1 MRKLADSSW
10 LIAHGSWYLVV
21 NDLTRLWTIG
31 YGLLARVFIICVQ
44 LVRESREKQWD
55 IYPQKCS
62 YAGISG
68 SHRQTLP
75 SCTQDYPKF
84 TRIVSALFYTPILRK
99 LTDIIRTFSTLS
111 TPPTITT
118 TIYI

>member
-1 MRKLADSSW
+1 MRKKVISNQWSVTSSYF
-10 LIAHGSWYLVV
+10 LGK
-21 NDLTRLWTIG
+21 N
-31 YGLLARVFIICVQ
+31 CVQ
-44 LVRESREKQWD
+44 LVGAGREKQWD